1 MAVLEFTTQSLAA
14 AGDLKLELVI
24 YSGESIISSFLLE
37 YNVIKNLRNDQSIE
51 SSNEYKA
58 LDAALMKIDKWNN
71 EIQAMITLW
80 ENKYTDLYNTWDN
93 QFKDKYNNLE
103 NEYAEDITK
112 IKNDVNLNTS
122 NITNI
127 GNEVDDI
134 KDAISENK
142 PIVINDDTPIGTVIW
157 YSASQLGSMDTTIW
171 RSANGQSLNKSDYP
185 ELYEIMK
192 GMYGENETTF
202 NLPNLLSDKLF
213 IRSCN
218 TDITDIGQ
226 VQQDAFKN
234 HHHEKLF
241 MVADEGEPA
250 KHSVH
255 PKGANTSD
263 GEVWRIQVERGTGTL
278 NGGVNGFTMEAIGG
292 EETRP
297 KNISFMPFIKV
308 KSRAADMITVAQEI
322 EQIKEG
328 EDIPLKEALNKHY
341 YQLNN
346 GFVKDFN
353 TAILE
358 GKHIVGS
365 SEDIPNAPY
374 VDPGM
379 GIYGTLEVLYKGNE
393 IIQRF
398 ISNINKMFIRF
409 RNYEGKWTD
418 WNKSI
423 SLKDYIKGDNSESHY
438 SIFPDG
444 TCIQCGDV
452 MCTFDGV
459 AKAAKGYANFPI
471 TFTSQ
476 NPICT
481 GNIAT
486 NDWGGYSELNAS
498 IVTDSQARGYI
509 EIMPCNYT
517 VPEKGR
523 KARVSWI
530 AMGRV

>member
-1 MAVLEFTTQSLAA
+1 MAVLEFTTQALAA
-14 AGDLKLELVI
+14 AGNLELELVI

-58 LDAALMKIDKWNN
+58 LDAALMKIDKWNSQI
-71 EIQAMITLW
+71 EAMITLW
-80 ENKYTDLYNTWDN
+80 ENKYTDLYNTWDS

-127 GNEVDDI
+127 GNEVDEI

-171 RSANGQSLNKSDYP
+171 KAANGQSLNKSDYP

-192 GMYGENETTF
+192 DMYGENETTF

-241 MVADEGEPA
+241 MVADEGEPS
-250 KHSVH
+250 KHLVH

-263 GEVWRIQVERGTGTL
+263 GEVWRIQVERGVGTL
-278 NGGVNGFTMEAIGG
+278 NGGVNGFKMESIGI

-308 KSRAADMITVAQEI
+308 KSRAANMITVAQEI

-328 EDIPLKEALNKHY
+328 EDISLKEALNKHY

-346 GFVKDFN
+346 GFVNDFN

-358 GKHIVGS
+358 GKYTVGS
-365 SEDIPNAPY
+365 NSPVPNAPY
-374 VDPGM
+374 SDPM
-379 GIYGTLEVLYKGNE
+379 GIYGILEVLYKGNE
-393 IIQRF
+393 FIQIF
-398 ISNINKMFIRF
+398 TSNASKMFIRF
-409 RNYEGKWTD
+409 RNYNSQFSSWVEFVNKNDYSHSRTD
-418 WNKSI
+418 KTSYTVLPNG
-423 SLKDYIKGDNSESHY
+423 LK
-438 SIFPDG
+438 
-444 TCIQCGDV
+444 IQTVLVDV
-452 MCTFDGV
+452 VMPSGSVQASTRNVPYPLGCTLFSKV
-459 AKAAKGYANFPI
+459 IANVR
-471 TFTSQ
+471 
-476 NPICT
+476 
-481 GNIAT
+481 AT
-486 NDWGGYSELNAS
+486 NSGAYSDFYCTSTEGSNNNDFT
-498 IVTDSQARGYI
+498 V
-509 EIMPCNYT
+509 EIHRTPGTSGIDINVNIT
-517 VPEKGR
+517 AFIIG
-523 KARVSWI
+523 I
-530 AMGRV
+530 